1 MIGHSV
7 GSWWHQQ
14 EPILIRGSNEI
25 LEAGLVLALE
35 PHKVHRHVQGMVL
48 VGDSVPLLLSDKFPT
63 DGPFIGG

>member
-25 LEAGLVLALE
+25 LEAGMVLALE
-35 PHKVHRHVQGMVL
+35 PHKVHWHVQDMVL
-48 VGDSVPLLLSDKFPT
+48 VGPSVALLLSDKFPT
-63 DGPFIGG
+63 DGPFIAS